1 MYCSSVSWLAV
12 WIDTF
17 IYGTKIIAT
26 WFCILLKQRLAPP
39 LSCVLLI
46 SLSNSGLQFS
56 SFVTELILIKTLS
69 LWRHGTAVWLEGKDT
84 ENFPHSSIEYSRTFQ
99 NIPEQHEGRGGAGR
113 AWGEQEARPLHRQ
126 RELGRRAEGG
136 GGDDWPPQLLLHQD
150 WGGGQEC
157 KGLHVA
163 VQGNHRHR
171 ELYALTN
178 ERTNSDLPGQ
188 ETGRGA
194 PAGEGEEE
202 PQHEDRGQVQ
212 GEGHRAA
219 MLPCLPLGTD
229 GDRSPP
235 PPQRPSH
242 PLPAR
247 HGIQPEVPGGRGN
260 RKRT

>member
-1 MYCSSVSWLAV
+1 MNPS
-12 WIDTF
+12 
-17 IYGTKIIAT
+17 
-26 WFCILLKQRLAPP
+26 
-39 LSCVLLI
+39 LSCTPY
-46 SLSNSGLQFS
+46 Q
-56 SFVTELILIKTLS
+56 
-69 LWRHGTAVWLEGKDT
+69 A
-84 ENFPHSSIEYSRTFQ
+84 
-99 NIPEQHEGRGGAGR
+99 
-113 AWGEQEARPLHRQ
+113 
-126 RELGRRAEGG
+126 
-136 GGDDWPPQLLLHQD
+136 
-150 WGGGQEC
+150 
-157 KGLHVA
+157 
-163 VQGNHRHR
+163 
-171 ELYALTN
+171 
-178 ERTNSDLPGQ
+178 RTNSDLPGQ

-260 RKRT
+260 RERTYKSNHYKSIRNTKQPKLILCNVI